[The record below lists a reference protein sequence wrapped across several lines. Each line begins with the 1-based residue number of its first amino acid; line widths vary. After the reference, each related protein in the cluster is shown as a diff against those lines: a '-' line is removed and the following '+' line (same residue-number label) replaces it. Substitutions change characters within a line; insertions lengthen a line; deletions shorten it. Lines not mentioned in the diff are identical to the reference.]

1 MTRFRQR
8 LNSIYLILNHAVAVT
23 LSHLRNINGSTK
35 KLGESQ
41 SCNSGSG
48 SSNRRYYYLLPLIWV
63 TGCTS
68 LKKAAIVGGV
78 TTVAA
83 GVGSV
88 VSSGA
93 LVPAVAGGLA
103 ASVMSVGA
111 DLSSEKTG
119 GTTLNNCA
127 PDNFWTL
134 LGDLISMGGWL
145 LILVILVPMVLGWI
159 LPGPLEKRKKK
170 R

>member
-1 MTRFRQR
+1 MYQPKESG
-8 LNSIYLILNHAVAVT
+8 NSRGI
-23 LSHLRNINGSTK
+23 
-35 KLGESQ
+35 
-41 SCNSGSG
+41 
-48 SSNRRYYYLLPLIWV
+48 
-63 TGCTS
+63 
-68 LKKAAIVGGV
+68 
-78 TTVAA
+78 TTAAA

-119 GTTLNNCA
+119 GTTLNNCVE
-127 PDNFWTL
+127 PNFFSVIQQLVET
-134 LGDLISMGGWL
+134 GGWL

-159 LPGPLEKRKKK
+159 LPGPLERKKK
-170 R
+170 T